1 MVNRKRI
8 RLFKPSLN
16 NKEIEEIK
24 KSFSS
29 SWIGYGPQVKKFE
42 KMWCKFFKVKYSV
55 GVNSCTAALHT
66 ALAVNNF
73 KKNKKVLVPA
83 ISFSASAAVIL
94 YCGLKPIF
102 VDINEYDLNIN
113 FEDLKKK
120 YTKDCVAIIPVHFGG
135 HPCEMEKI
143 MPWARK
149 KNLIVIEDCAET
161 CGGFYKGKKLGTWG
175 DFGCFS
181 FEEKKIMT
189 TGDGGMIVTNN
200 KKKIKKLR
208 AFSFHGW
215 NKDPYLRHKKSISKK
230 KASSHHWDYDIKELG
245 YKYNMNDLMASIGI
259 SQFRKLNW
267 LNSSRS
273 NLIKVYKKELSKS
286 DNIKFS
292 FPYNLKNASYWMM
305 SIRNKHRDKLIKFL
319 KKKGIASSVHLKPL
333 PLLSVYKKFNAKIP
347 TARRVWKELI
357 SLPLFPELKVNQV
370 KKISNLV
377 NNFTRDSNRL

>member
-1 MVNRKRI
+1 MVNQHKI
-8 RLFKPSLN
+8 RLFKPALG
-16 NKEIEEIK
+16 KPELKEIK
-24 KSFSS
+24 KVFDK
-29 SWIGYGPQVKKFE
+29 SWIGYGPKVKEFE
-42 KMWCKFFKVKYSV
+42 KVWCKYFNVKYAV

-66 ALAVNNF
+66 ALAANKF
-73 KKNKKVLVPA
+73 KKGKKVLVPS
-83 ISFSASAAVIL
+83 ISFSATAAVVL
-94 YCGLKPIF
+94 YCDLIPVF
-102 VDINEYDLNIN
+102 VDINEYDLNMN
-113 FEDLKKK
+113 FHDLENK
-120 YTKDCVAIIPVHFGG
+120 YSKDCVAIIPVHFGG

-143 MPWARK
+143 IPWANK
-149 KNLIVIEDCAET
+149 KKLIVIEDCAET
-161 CGGFYKGKKLGTWG
+161 CGGSYRGKKLGTWG
-175 DFGCFS
+175 DFGCYS

-189 TGDGGMIVTNN
+189 TGDGGMITTNN
-200 KKKIKKLR
+200 KKKSLLLKS
-208 AFSFHGW
+208 FSFHGW
-215 NKDPYLRHKKSISKK
+215 DKDPLLRHKKSLSKNK
-230 KASSHHWDYDIKELG
+230 IKTNHWDYDIREIG

-259 SQFRKLNW
+259 SQFKKLNW

-319 KKKGIASSVHLKPL
+319 KKKGVASSVHLKPL

>member
-1 MVNRKRI
+1 
-8 RLFKPSLN
+8 
-16 NKEIEEIK
+16 
-24 KSFSS
+24 
-29 SWIGYGPQVKKFE
+29 
-42 KMWCKFFKVKYSV
+42 
-55 GVNSCTAALHT
+55 
-66 ALAVNNF
+66 
-73 KKNKKVLVPA
+73 
-83 ISFSASAAVIL
+83 
-94 YCGLKPIF
+94 
-102 VDINEYDLNIN
+102 
-113 FEDLKKK
+113 
-120 YTKDCVAIIPVHFGG
+120 
-135 HPCEMEKI
+135 MEKI

-259 SQFRKLNW
+259 SQFKKLNW